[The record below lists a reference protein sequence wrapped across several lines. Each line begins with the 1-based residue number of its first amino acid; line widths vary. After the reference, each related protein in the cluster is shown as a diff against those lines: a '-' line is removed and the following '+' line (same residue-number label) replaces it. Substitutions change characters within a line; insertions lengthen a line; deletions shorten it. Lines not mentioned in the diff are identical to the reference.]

1 MNKKQRKEI
10 ERLFDRLT
18 EINEEL
24 ECIKAEEEE
33 KLYNLPENLQNSEKA
48 DQFTDAIDALDEA
61 VDSITEAC
69 EKLEEIFNAE

>member
-10 ERLFDRLT
+10 ERIFDRLT

-24 ECIKAEEEE
+24 ECIKDEEEE

-48 DQFTDAIDALDEA
+48 EQFGTAIDALDEA
-61 VDSITEAC
+61 MESITEAC
-69 EKLEEIFNAE
+69 EKLEEIFNEE